1 MFKNVIGL
9 ILEGTV
15 VFLSVVILK
24 IYFGVFFEE
33 RQREIRGC
41 IVWIMYVIWQIIISW
56 INILPGYINVLI
68 SIALV
73 TMICIFS
80 YDGNMGQMIV
90 FSILINAIWMLA
102 EFLVGYLFLLVGA
115 QIHYYIPQLLG
126 SLLSKLLTLMLIVGI
141 KIFFGN
147 ENIKSLSKK
156 NNMILL
162 LIPIGS
168 MFIVYNTF
176 MINSLEGN
184 YQHIK
189 LSLVSSVLVLV
200 INITIFKLYLDLSKE
215 KELQRHN
222 AVYEKQLE
230 LCNQHMIEK
239 ESIMLDFRNARHD
252 MKQHFIV
259 LMEMLDT
266 NQNKLAIEYL
276 SELIDMNVLNSTG
289 ISKTDNIVVDSLINA
304 KYSLALKY
312 KIKFEIDI
320 HIPMQLPFESADIS
334 ILLGNILDN
343 AIEASVIIP
352 IDERIIQCFMK
363 YESNILIITVVN
375 SFSGKLNKNK
385 NGKIKTTKKSP
396 ENHGIGLES
405 IKKIASKYHGSV
417 VVETSEEKF
426 KIKVIICDVPK
437 KVNI

>member
-1 MFKNVIGL
+1 M
-9 ILEGTV
+9 
-15 VFLSVVILK
+15 
-24 IYFGVFFEE
+24 
-33 RQREIRGC
+33 
-41 IVWIMYVIWQIIISW
+41 
-56 INILPGYINVLI
+56 
-68 SIALV
+68 
-73 TMICIFS
+73 
-80 YDGNMGQMIV
+80 
-90 FSILINAIWMLA
+90 
-102 EFLVGYLFLLVGA
+102 
-115 QIHYYIPQLLG
+115 
-126 SLLSKLLTLMLIVGI
+126 
-141 KIFFGN
+141 
-147 ENIKSLSKK
+147 SKK
-156 NNMILL
+156 NDMILL

-176 MINSLEGN
+176 MISAIEEN

-189 LSLVSSVLVLV
+189 ISLISSVLVLV
-200 INITIFKLYLDLSKE
+200 VNIIIFKLYLDLSKE

-239 ESIMLDFRNARHD
+239 ESMMLDFRNARHD

-276 SELIDMNVLNSTG
+276 SKLIDMNVLSSTG

-343 AIEASVIIP
+343 AIEASVIVP
-352 IDERIIQCFMK
+352 IDERIIRCFMK

-375 SFSGKLNKNK
+375 SFSGKLALR
-385 NGKIKTTKKSP
+385 S
-396 ENHGIGLES
+396 
-405 IKKIASKYHGSV
+405 
-417 VVETSEEKF
+417 
-426 KIKVIICDVPK
+426 
-437 KVNI
+437 

>member
-1 MFKNVIGL
+1 MFENVIGL
-9 ILEGTV
+9 ILEGAV
-15 VFLSVVILK
+15 VFLSIVILK

-33 RQREIRGC
+33 RQREMRGC
-41 IVWIMYVIWQIIISW
+41 IVWIMYVIWQIVISW

-73 TMICIFS
+73 TIICIFS
-80 YDGNMGQMIV
+80 YDGNKGQMIV
-90 FSILINAIWMLA
+90 FSILINTIWMLA
-102 EFLVGYLFLLVGA
+102 ELLVGYLFLLFDT
-115 QIHYYIPQLLG
+115 QMHYYIPQLFG
-126 SLLSKLLTLMLIVGI
+126 SLFSKLLTLMLIVGI

-176 MINSLEGN
+176 MINAIEEN
-184 YQHIK
+184 HQHIK
-189 LSLVSSVLVLV
+189 ISLISSVLVLV
-200 INITIFKLYLDLSKE
+200 VNIIIFKLYLDLSKE

-239 ESIMLDFRNARHD
+239 ESMMLDFRNARHD

-276 SELIDMNVLNSTG
+276 SKLIDMNVLSSTG

-343 AIEASVIIP
+343 AIEASVIVP
-352 IDERIIQCFMK
+352 IDERIIRCFMK

-417 VVETSEEKF
+417 VVETSEEMF